1 MVALYIC
8 LYFIVAVIFFIPSYN
23 VLRSDSLHKRNAVI
37 LTSIIIGLFWPMF
50 IIGSIALWV
59 IRKIRIRKTVN
70 EIEEKL
76 NKAFG
81 INDGKNKKK

>member
-1 MVALYIC
+1 
-8 LYFIVAVIFFIPSYN
+8 
-23 VLRSDSLHKRNAVI
+23 
-37 LTSIIIGLFWPMF
+37 MF

-76 NKAFG
+76 NKSFRV
-81 INDGKNKKK
+81 NDKNKKK

>member
-1 MVALYIC
+1 MVTLYIC
-8 LYFIVAVIFFIPSYN
+8 LYFIIGVIFFIPSYN
-23 VLRSDSLHKRNAVI
+23 VLRSNSSHNKNAVI

-76 NKAFG
+76 NKSFRV
-81 INDGKNKKK
+81 NDKNKKK

>member
-1 MVALYIC
+1 MVTLYIC
-8 LYFIVAVIFFIPSYN
+8 LYFIIGVIFFIPSYN
-23 VLRSDSLHKRNAVI
+23 VLRSNSSHKKNAVI

-76 NKAFG
+76 NKSFRV
-81 INDGKNKKK
+81 NDKNKKK